1 MSETILQ
8 EAQRLVYGDRERQ
21 YSPPQ
26 RDYAKT
32 AGMWSAFLREKLRP
46 GVAITPEEA
55 VLMMVLVKISR
66 EGFRHKRDNLVDGA
80 GYLACAERI
89 AEAAREGTR

>member
-1 MSETILQ
+1 MTILE
-8 EAQRLVYGDRERQ
+8 EAQDLVYGPREKQ

-32 AGMWSAFLREKLRP
+32 AMIWTGLLLEKLRP
-46 GVAITPEEA
+46 GEVITAREA
-55 VLMMVLVKISR
+55 VLMMVGMKLSR
-66 EGFRHKRDNLVDGA
+66 EVFRHHRDNLVDGA

-89 AEAAREGTR
+89 VEAEEEGTEA

>member
-1 MSETILQ
+1 MSKPTVLQ
-8 EAQRLVYGDRERQ
+8 EAQALVYGPREHD

-32 AGMWSAFLREKLRP
+32 AKIWTGLLLEKLRP
-46 GVAITPEEA
+46 GVEITPEEA
-55 VLMMVLVKISR
+55 VLMMAGMKMAR
-66 EGFRHKRDNLVDGA
+66 EVYRHKRDNLVDAA

-89 AEAAREGTR
+89 TEDR